1 MGDTLGIEVDA
12 GAEDGAGEDILAVET
27 LGEDL
32 GEVLGEDDEG
42 EVEDEAAVVD
52 LVFWAGP
59 IT

>member
-1 MGDTLGIEVDA
+1 MGDTLGIEVDT
-12 GAEDGAGEDILAVET
+12 GAEDGVGEDILAVET

-32 GEVLGEDDEG
+32 GKVLGEDDEG